1 MPDLHEGTGPA
12 RVTLL
17 DVARHAGVSRSTVS
31 LVLRESPL
39 VADDTRRLVRASM
52 ETLGYVYNRGA
63 ANMRAG
69 RTKTIGLV
77 VCEITNPFFAELTA
91 GVDNVLDAAGIAP
104 FLANT
109 NEMVERQD
117 RFLLRMREQNVDGVI
132 ICPAAGST
140 SELLERMRQWDMPCV
155 QALRHVSAREGDY
168 AGSDYELGME
178 QITEHLIR
186 LGHKR
191 IAFIGGDR
199 AHSALTSRRA
209 GFTAAMRRYD
219 LLTDLILK
227 TPLTRRAGADAV
239 GDLLARRDPPT
250 AAVCFN
256 DIVAFGVMLGLSD
269 RGRLAGRDFA
279 VAGFDDVPEAALS
292 RPGLTTV
299 ATQPFQI
306 GEEAARLLLRRI
318 EDRNGPPERVILPTR
333 LIVRETCGA
342 TKPRDRAHG

>member
-39 VADDTRRLVRASM
+39 VADDTRRHVRTSM
-52 ETLGYVYNRGA
+52 EALGYVYNRGA

-69 RTKTIGLV
+69 RTKTIGLL
-77 VCEITNPFFAELTA
+77 VCEITNPFFAEMTA
-91 GVDNVLDAAGIAP
+91 GVDHVLDAAGIAP

-109 NEMVERQD
+109 NELVERQD

-132 ICPAAGST
+132 ICPAAGT
-140 SELLERMRQWDMPCV
+140 TAELLDRMRQWDMPCV

-191 IAFIGGDR
+191 ISFIGGER
-199 AHSALTSRRA
+199 THSALTSRRA
-209 GFTAAMRRYD
+209 GFMGVLRRHD
-219 LLTDLILK
+219 LPADLILK
-227 TPLTRRAGADAV
+227 TPLTRRAGAEAI
-239 GDLLARRDPPT
+239 GELLARRDPPT

-269 RGRLAGRDFA
+269 RGKLAGRDFA

-299 ATQPFQI
+299 ATQPFQV

-318 EDRNGPPERVILPTR
+318 EDPNGPPERVILPTR
-333 LIVRETCGA
+333 LIIRESCGA